1 MDFPMM
7 PTPIKLIFFTL
18 FSSLSALCFYN
29 PESEYN
35 SAKHP
40 RTDAIFI
47 LPAFRLLRP
56 AFYKCCGQV
65 QIHAQKKVD
74 KYYCD
79 FQQQFPDSGH
89 FHIRLPLHHPASH
102 QTFSCLSRS
111 FLRLLLQQQVS
122 CLISHWIR
130 Q

>member
-18 FSSLSALCFYN
+18 FSSLSALCFYI

-47 LPAFRLLRP
+47 LPAFLYSSLSFSIKSMVFINLLFKTVCS
-56 AFYKCCGQV
+56 AFKFF
-65 QIHAQKKVD
+65 IKV
-74 KYYCD
+74 
-79 FQQQFPDSGH
+79 
-89 FHIRLPLHHPASH
+89 
-102 QTFSCLSRS
+102 
-111 FLRLLLQQQVS
+111 
-122 CLISHWIR
+122 
-130 Q
+130 